1 MLTALHGADGR
12 VRTCDLLVTNELL
25 YQAELHRH
33 IVCYISKVLHVFL
46 CIRRMSCSTVN
57 NSELHRHT
65 IIIPHFSNYC
75 IIFYMMENQS
85 ERVKQAIA
93 VATKAHEGQFR
104 KTGEPYIIHP
114 LAVMKILVE
123 WGMDED
129 TIIAGVLHDTVEDTD
144 LTLCDIR
151 NQFGESVAF
160 LVDGVTKLSTARNGM
175 RDIDT
180 YLPAT
185 KDNFLRLMIALG
197 DDIRVLI
204 IKLADRLHNLRT
216 LSALP
221 PDKQRKIA
229 KESLEVFAPLADRLN
244 MGLLRVEM
252 ADLAFRYLDP
262 KRFDELKSIIEK
274 HNKSAEKSLKKIQ
287 SEVSALLKKEQIK
300 ATISGRVKSVY
311 SLHKKLAKHNQN
323 INEIY
328 DITALRIIVDDVTNC
343 YLVLGLIHSLYIPM
357 NGRIKDYIAMPKQNG
372 YQSLHTTV
380 ITKDKQI
387 VEFQIRTKEM
397 HEYAERGLAASF
409 YYNEQKLTE
418 NYKNGKIEHLP
429 TNLLWI
435 TELQMTAARLRE
447 GKKVDL
453 KKLKLN
459 LFADKIF
466 VYTPKGDI
474 IDLPRGALPLDFA
487 YRLHSE
493 IGDHVVGVKINGK
506 MSNLSKRLEHG
517 DVVEILTSKKQ
528 LPKTSWLDKI
538 ITSHARSKI
547 THRLNRPKGDETK
560 KKRKP
565 RKAP

>member
-1 MLTALHGADGR
+1 MVKPT
-12 VRTCDLLVTNELL
+12 VTE
-25 YQAELHRH
+25 
-33 IVCYISKVLHVFL
+33 
-46 CIRRMSCSTVN
+46 
-57 NSELHRHT
+57 
-65 IIIPHFSNYC
+65 
-75 IIFYMMENQS
+75 S
-85 ERVKQAIA
+85 ERIKKAIE
-93 VATKAHEGQFR
+93 VAKVAHEGQFR

-114 LAVMKILVE
+114 LAVKKILEE

-129 TIIAGVLHDTVEDTD
+129 TIIAGILHDTIEDTN
-144 LTLCDIR
+144 LTLDDIR
-151 NQFGESVAF
+151 KDFGETVAF
-160 LVDGVTKLSTARNGM
+160 LVDGVTKLSTARNDM

-221 PDKQRKIA
+221 PDKQQKIA
-229 KESLEVFAPLADRLN
+229 KETLEIFAPLADRLN
-244 MGLLRVEM
+244 MGQLRVEL
-252 ADLAFRYLDP
+252 ADRSFAYVDP
-262 KRFDELKSIIEK
+262 KRFAELESLIKK
-274 HNKSAEKSLKKIQ
+274 HNKSAEKSLKNI
-287 SEVSALLKKEQIK
+287 EVEISAALKKEKIDFEL
-300 ATISGRVKSVY
+300 SGRTKSVY

-328 DITALRIIVDDVTNC
+328 DLLALRVIVEDITDC
-343 YLVLGLIHSLYIPM
+343 YLVLGVIHSLYTPLG
-357 NGRIKDYIAMPKQNG
+357 GRIKDYIAMPKQNG

-380 ITKDKQI
+380 ITKDKRI

-418 NYKNGKIEHLP
+418 NYKKGKIEHLP

-435 TELQMTAARLRE
+435 TELQTTAAKLRE

-453 KKLKLN
+453 RKLKLN

-474 IDLPRGALPLDFA
+474 IDLPKGAMPLDFA

-506 MSNLSKRLEHG
+506 MSNLNKKLEQG
-517 DVVEILTSKKQ
+517 DIVEILTSKNQ
-528 LPKTSWLDKI
+528 TPKDSWLDKI
-538 ITSHARSKI
+538 FTSHARSKLM
-547 THRLNRPKGDETK
+547 HRLNILNKKPEDKIIKKTTK
-560 KKRKP
+560 KP
-565 RKAP
+565 RKRKAKK

>member
-1 MLTALHGADGR
+1 MKEADSAR
-12 VRTCDLLVTNELL
+12 I
-25 YQAELHRH
+25 Q
-33 IVCYISKVLHVFL
+33 K
-46 CIRRMSCSTVN
+46 
-57 NSELHRHT
+57 
-65 IIIPHFSNYC
+65 
-75 IIFYMMENQS
+75 
-85 ERVKQAIA
+85 AIDIA
-93 VATKAHEGQFR
+93 KKAHQNQFR
-104 KTGEPYIIHP
+104 KTGEPYIVHP
-114 LAVMKILVE
+114 LAVKKILEE

-129 TIIAGVLHDTVEDTD
+129 TIIAGILHDTIEDTD
-144 LTLCDIR
+144 LKLEDIK
-151 NQFGESVAF
+151 QEFGESVAF

-221 PDKQRKIA
+221 PDKQKKIA
-229 KESLEVFAPLADRLN
+229 KETLEVFAPLADRLN

-252 ADLAFRYLDP
+252 ADLSFKYVDP
-262 KRFDELKSIIEK
+262 KRFNELKELIEK
-274 HNKSAEKSLKKIQ
+274 YNKSAAKSLAKIED
-287 SEVSALLKKEQIK
+287 EVSKALKKEKI
-300 ATISGRVKSVY
+300 TFSISGRVKSVY

-323 INEIY
+323 MGEIY
-328 DITALRIIVDDVTNC
+328 DLTALRIIVDDVTTC
-343 YLVLGLIHSLYIPM
+343 YLILGIIHSLYTPM

-380 ITKDKQI
+380 ITKDKRI

-418 NYKNGKIEHLP
+418 NYKKGKIEHLP

-453 KKLKLN
+453 KKLKIN

-474 IDLPRGALPLDFA
+474 IDLPKGALPLDFA

-493 IGDHVVGVKINGK
+493 IGDHVIGVKINGK
-506 MSNLSKRLEHG
+506 MSNLNKKLEQG
-517 DVVEILTSKKQ
+517 DVVEILTSKNQ
-528 LPKTSWLDKI
+528 TPKSSWLDRI
-538 ITSHARSKI
+538 ITPHARTKLL
-547 THRLNRPKGDETK
+547 RALNLSARSTIAPTDKPK

-565 RKAP
+565 RHST

>member
-1 MLTALHGADGR
+1 MLRGATFRGEYGR
-12 VRTCDLLVTNELL
+12 TRGGCYNILMTRVE
-25 YQAELHRH
+25 QAVE
-33 IVCYISKVLHVFL
+33 
-46 CIRRMSCSTVN
+46 
-57 NSELHRHT
+57 
-65 IIIPHFSNYC
+65 
-75 IIFYMMENQS
+75 
-85 ERVKQAIA
+85 
-93 VATKAHEGQFR
+93 VAKKAHAGQLR
-104 KTGEPYIIHP
+104 KTGEPYIVHP
-114 LAVMKILVE
+114 LAVKKILEE

-129 TIIAGVLHDTVEDTD
+129 TIIAGILHDTIEDTK
-144 LTLCDIR
+144 LTLDDIKR
-151 NQFGESVAF
+151 DFGESVAF

-221 PDKQRKIA
+221 PDKQKKIA

-252 ADLAFRYLDP
+252 ADLSFKYVDPRRYE
-262 KRFDELKSIIEK
+262 ELKNLIEK
-274 HNKSAEKSLKKIQ
+274 YNKSGEKSLHKIEQ
-287 SEVSALLKKEQIK
+287 EIATTLKKEKIHFL
-300 ATISGRVKSVY
+300 ISGRVKSVY

-323 INEIY
+323 IGEIY
-328 DITALRIIVDDVTNC
+328 DLTALRIIVDDITDC
-343 YLVLGLIHSLYIPM
+343 YLVLGIIHSLYTPM
-357 NGRIKDYIAMPKQNG
+357 GGRIKDYIAKPKQNG

-380 ITKDKQI
+380 ITKDKRI
-387 VEFQIRTKEM
+387 IELQIRTREM

-409 YYNEQKLTE
+409 YYNEQKLTKS
-418 NYKNGKIEHLP
+418 YKKGKIEHLP

-435 TELQMTAARLRE
+435 TELQTTAAKLRE

-453 KKLKLN
+453 RKLKLN

-474 IDLPRGALPLDFA
+474 IDLPKGALPLDFA
-487 YRLHSE
+487 YKLHSE

-506 MSNLSKRLEHG
+506 MSNLNKRLEQG
-517 DVVEILTSKKQ
+517 DVVEILTSKNQ
-528 LPKTSWLDKI
+528 TPKTSWLDRI
-538 ITSHARSKI
+538 ITSHARQKLVRALRIS
-547 THRLNRPKGDETK
+547 TATAEGQPEPTK

-565 RKAP
+565 RKV

>member
-1 MLTALHGADGR
+1 MKPAQDSDR
-12 VRTCDLLVTNELL
+12 
-25 YQAELHRH
+25 
-33 IVCYISKVLHVFL
+33 IK
-46 CIRRMSCSTVN
+46 
-57 NSELHRHT
+57 
-65 IIIPHFSNYC
+65 
-75 IIFYMMENQS
+75 
-85 ERVKQAIA
+85 KA
-93 VATKAHEGQFR
+93 VAMAKKAHEGQFR
-104 KTGEPYIIHP
+104 KTGEPYIVHP
-114 LAVMKILVE
+114 LAVKKILEE

-129 TIIAGVLHDTVEDTD
+129 TIIAGILHDTVEDTD
-144 LTLCDIR
+144 LHLDDIK
-151 NQFGESVAF
+151 QEFGESVAF

-180 YLPAT
+180 YLPET
-185 KDNFLRLMIALG
+185 RDNFLRLMIALG

-221 PDKQRKIA
+221 PDKQKKIA

-244 MGLLRVEM
+244 MGRLRVEM
-252 ADLAFRYLDP
+252 ADLAFKYVDPRRFEELD
-262 KRFDELKSIIEK
+262 KLIKK
-274 HNKSAEKSLKKIQ
+274 YNKSAEKSMKKIEE
-287 SEVSALLKKEQIK
+287 EVATALKKEKISCEV
-300 ATISGRVKSVY
+300 SGRVKSVY

-323 INEIY
+323 MGEIY
-328 DITALRIIVDDVTNC
+328 DLTALRIIVEDVTDC
-343 YLVLGLIHSLYIPM
+343 YLTLGIIHSLYTPM

-380 ITKDKQI
+380 ITKDKRI

-418 NYKNGKIEHLP
+418 NYKKGKIEHLP

-453 KKLKLN
+453 KKLKIN

-474 IDLPRGALPLDFA
+474 IDLPKGALPLDFA
-487 YRLHSE
+487 YKLHSE

-506 MSNLSKRLEHG
+506 MSNLNKKLEQG
-517 DVVEILTSKKQ
+517 DVVEILTSKNQTPKQ
-528 LPKTSWLDKI
+528 SWLDRI
-538 ITSHARSKI
+538 ITPHARQKLLRALRVSGTSTDESYKNRQKI
-547 THRLNRPKGDETK
+547 K
-560 KKRKP
+560 
-565 RKAP
+565 

>member
-1 MLTALHGADGR
+1 MEAKPKESAR
-12 VRTCDLLVTNELL
+12 VQKAVE
-25 YQAELHRH
+25 
-33 IVCYISKVLHVFL
+33 
-46 CIRRMSCSTVN
+46 
-57 NSELHRHT
+57 
-65 IIIPHFSNYC
+65 
-75 IIFYMMENQS
+75 
-85 ERVKQAIA
+85 

-104 KTGEPYIIHP
+104 KTGEPYIVHP
-114 LAVMKILVE
+114 LAVKKILEE

-129 TIIAGVLHDTVEDTD
+129 TVIAGVLHDTVEDTE
-144 LTLCDIR
+144 LSLSDIKR
-151 NQFGESVAF
+151 EFGESVAF

-197 DDIRVLI
+197 SDIRVLI

-221 PDKQRKIA
+221 PDKQKKIA

-244 MGLLRVEM
+244 MGLLRVEL
-252 ADLAFRYLDP
+252 ADLAFKYVDP
-262 KRFDELKSIIEK
+262 KRFDELKTLIDK
-274 HNKSAEKSLKKIQ
+274 YNKSAEQSLQKIEK
-287 SEVSALLKKEQIK
+287 EVSAALKKEQIQF
-300 ATISGRVKSVY
+300 TISGRVKSVY

-323 INEIY
+323 MGEIY
-328 DITALRIIVDDVTNC
+328 DLTALRIIVNDITDC
-343 YLVLGLIHSLYIPM
+343 YLTLGIIHSLYMPM

-380 ITKDKQI
+380 ITKDKRI
-387 VEFQIRTKEM
+387 VEFQIRTHEM

-418 NYKNGKIEHLP
+418 NYKKGKIEHLP

-435 TELQMTAARLRE
+435 TELQMTAAKLRE

-453 KKLKLN
+453 RKLKLN

-474 IDLPRGALPLDFA
+474 IDLPKGALPLDFA

-506 MSNLSKRLEHG
+506 MANLNKKLEHG
-517 DVVEILTSKKQ
+517 DIVEILTNKNQIPKQ
-528 LPKTSWLDKI
+528 SWLDKI

-547 THRLNRPKGDETK
+547 LHRINRSSSITEPQK

-565 RKAP
+565 RKV

>member
-1 MLTALHGADGR
+1 MKD
-12 VRTCDLLVTNELL
+12 
-25 YQAELHRH
+25 
-33 IVCYISKVLHVFL
+33 
-46 CIRRMSCSTVN
+46 
-57 NSELHRHT
+57 
-65 IIIPHFSNYC
+65 
-75 IIFYMMENQS
+75 S
-85 ERVKQAIA
+85 ERVKRAIEI
-93 VATKAHEGQFR
+93 ATKAHEGQFR

-114 LAVMKILVE
+114 LAVKKILEE

-129 TIIAGVLHDTVEDTD
+129 TVIAGILHDTVEDTD
-144 LTLCDIR
+144 LTLNDIKKE
-151 NQFGESVAF
+151 FGESVAF

-180 YLPAT
+180 YLPET

-197 DDIRVLI
+197 DDIRALI

-221 PDKQRKIA
+221 PDKQKKIA

-244 MGLLRVEM
+244 MGRLRVEM
-252 ADLAFRYLDP
+252 ADLSFKYVDP
-262 KRFDELKSIIEK
+262 KRYAELKDLLDK
-274 HNKSAEKSLKKIQ
+274 YNKSAARFLKKI
-287 SEVSALLKKEQIK
+287 EEEIGDALKKEKIHFEL
-300 ATISGRVKSVY
+300 SGRVKSVY

-328 DITALRIIVDDVTNC
+328 DLTALRVIVDDITDC
-343 YLVLGLIHSLYIPM
+343 YLTLGVIHSLYTPM
-357 NGRIKDYIAMPKQNG
+357 GGRVKDYIAMPKQNG

-380 ITKDKQI
+380 ITKDKYV

-418 NYKNGKIEHLP
+418 NYKKGKIEHLP

-474 IDLPRGALPLDFA
+474 IDLPKGSLPLDFA

-493 IGDHVVGVKINGK
+493 IGDHVIGVKINGK
-506 MSNLSKRLEHG
+506 MSNLNKKLEQG
-517 DVVEILTSKKQ
+517 DIVEILTSKNQ
-528 LPKTSWLDKI
+528 TPKSSWLAKI
-538 ITSHARSKI
+538 ITPHARQKLL
-547 THRLNRPKGDETK
+547 HRLNSDDK
-560 KKRKP
+560 KS
-565 RKAP
+565 

>member
-1 MLTALHGADGR
+1 MKP
-12 VRTCDLLVTNELL
+12 
-25 YQAELHRH
+25 AE
-33 IVCYISKVLHVFL
+33 K
-46 CIRRMSCSTVN
+46 
-57 NSELHRHT
+57 EK
-65 IIIPHFSNYC
+65 
-75 IIFYMMENQS
+75 S
-85 ERVKQAIA
+85 ERLNRAIEVAKQAH
-93 VATKAHEGQFR
+93 KGQLR

-114 LAVMKILVE
+114 LAVKKILEE

-129 TIIAGVLHDTVEDTD
+129 TVIAGVLHDTVEDTS
-144 LTLCDIR
+144 LTLDDIR
-151 NQFGESVAF
+151 KEFGESVAF
-160 LVDGVTKLSTARNGM
+160 LVDGVTKLSTARTGM

-204 IKLADRLHNLRT
+204 IKLADRLHNIRT

-221 PDKQRKIA
+221 PDKQKKIA
-229 KESLEVFAPLADRLN
+229 KETLEIFAPLADRLN
-244 MGLLRVEM
+244 MGQLRVEL
-252 ADLAFRYLDP
+252 ADLAFKYVNP
-262 KRFDELKSIIEK
+262 KRFNELKTLITK
-274 HNKSAEKSLKKIQ
+274 HNKSAEKSLQKIKA
-287 SEVSALLKKEQIK
+287 EVSSALKKEKIEFD
-300 ATISGRVKSVY
+300 ISGRVKSVY

-328 DITALRIIVDDVTNC
+328 DLTALRIIVDDITDC
-343 YLVLGLIHSLYIPM
+343 YLALGVIHSLYTPM

-380 ITKDKQI
+380 ITKDKHI
-387 VEFQIRTKEM
+387 VEFQIRTREM

-418 NYKNGKIEHLP
+418 NYKKGKIEHLP

-435 TELQMTAARLRE
+435 TELQMTAAKLRE

-474 IDLPRGALPLDFA
+474 IDLPAGALPLDFA

-506 MSNLSKRLEHG
+506 MSNLNKKLEQG
-517 DVVEILTSKKQ
+517 DIVEILTSKNQ
-528 LPKTSWLDKI
+528 TPKTSWLDRI
-538 ITSHARSKI
+538 ITSHARQKLL
-547 THRLNRPKGDETK
+547 HRLNRSDRSTPAE
-560 KKRKP
+560 P
-565 RKAP
+565 RKRRKTRNK

>member
-1 MLTALHGADGR
+1 MKPSA
-12 VRTCDLLVTNELL
+12 
-25 YQAELHRH
+25 
-33 IVCYISKVLHVFL
+33 KK
-46 CIRRMSCSTVN
+46 
-57 NSELHRHT
+57 
-65 IIIPHFSNYC
+65 
-75 IIFYMMENQS
+75 S
-85 ERVKQAIA
+85 ERVEHAIEIA
-93 VATKAHEGQFR
+93 KAAHEGQTR
-104 KTGEPYIIHP
+104 KTGEPYIVHP
-114 LAVMKILVE
+114 LAVQKILEE

-129 TIIAGVLHDTVEDTD
+129 TIIAGILHDTVEDTD
-144 LTLCDIR
+144 LTLDDIR
-151 NQFGESVAF
+151 HEFGESVAF
-160 LVDGVTKLSTARNGM
+160 LVDGVTKLSTARTGM

-180 YLPAT
+180 YLPST
-185 KDNFLRLMIALG
+185 RDNFLRLMIALG

-221 PDKQRKIA
+221 PDKQKKIA

-252 ADLAFRYLDP
+252 ADLSFKYVDP
-262 KRFDELKSIIEK
+262 KRYDELKTLIEK
-274 HNKSAEKSLKKIQ
+274 YNKAAEKSLNKIKD
-287 SEVSALLKKEQIK
+287 EVSNALKKEKIHF
-300 ATISGRVKSVY
+300 TISGRVKSVY

-328 DITALRIIVDDVTNC
+328 DLTALRIIVDDITDC
-343 YLVLGLIHSLYIPM
+343 YLTLGIIHSLYMPM

-380 ITKDKQI
+380 ITKDKHV
-387 VEFQIRTKEM
+387 VEFQIRTHEM
-397 HEYAERGLAASF
+397 HEYAEHGLAASF

-418 NYKNGKIEHLP
+418 NYKKGKIEHLP

-435 TELQMTAARLRE
+435 TELQMTAAKLRE

-453 KKLKLN
+453 RKLKLN

-474 IDLPRGALPLDFA
+474 IDLPAGAMPLDFA

-506 MSNLSKRLEHG
+506 MSNLNKKLEQG
-517 DVVEILTSKKQ
+517 DIVEILTSKNQTPKQ
-528 LPKTSWLDKI
+528 NWLDKI
-538 ITSHARSKI
+538 FTPHARSKLM
-547 THRLNRPKGDETK
+547 RALNLSARSAAGENIDKNK
-560 KKRKP
+560 KHRKP
-565 RKAP
+565 RSDK

>member
-1 MLTALHGADGR
+1 MTDTPR
-12 VRTCDLLVTNELL
+12 V
-25 YQAELHRH
+25 Q
-33 IVCYISKVLHVFL
+33 K
-46 CIRRMSCSTVN
+46 
-57 NSELHRHT
+57 
-65 IIIPHFSNYC
+65 
-75 IIFYMMENQS
+75 
-85 ERVKQAIA
+85 A
-93 VATKAHEGQFR
+93 VEMAKKAHEGQLR
-104 KTGEPYIIHP
+104 KTGEPYIVHP
-114 LAVMKILVE
+114 LAVKKILEE

-129 TIIAGVLHDTVEDTD
+129 TVIAGILHDTVEDTS
-144 LTLCDIR
+144 LTLEEIK
-151 NQFGESVAF
+151 QEFGEPVAF

-221 PDKQRKIA
+221 PDKQKKIA

-252 ADLAFRYLDP
+252 ADLAFKYVDP
-262 KRFDELKSIIEK
+262 RRFDELKKLIEK
-274 HNKSAEKSLKKIQ
+274 HNKSAEKSLAKIKE
-287 SEVSALLKKEQIK
+287 EVTKALKKEKIEF
-300 ATISGRVKSVY
+300 TISGRVKSVY

-328 DITALRIIVDDVTNC
+328 DLTALRIIVNDVTDC
-343 YLVLGLIHSLYIPM
+343 YLTLGIIHSLYTPM
-357 NGRIKDYIAMPKQNG
+357 NGRIKDYIATPKQNG

-380 ITKDKQI
+380 ITKDKKV

-397 HEYAERGLAASF
+397 HEFAERGLAASF

-418 NYKNGKIEHLP
+418 NYKKGKIEHLP

-453 KKLKLN
+453 KKLKIN
-459 LFADKIF
+459 FFADRIF

-474 IDLPRGALPLDFA
+474 IDLPKGALPLDFA
-487 YRLHSE
+487 YKLHSE

-506 MSNLSKRLEHG
+506 MSNLNKKLEQG
-517 DVVEILTSKKQ
+517 DIVEILTSKNQTPKQ
-528 LPKTSWLDKI
+528 SWLDRI
-538 ITSHARSKI
+538 ITPHARAKLLRALRIESSP
-547 THRLNRPKGDETK
+547 TDESHK
-560 KKRKP
+560 KPRKP
-565 RKAP
+565 RRTR

>member
-1 MLTALHGADGR
+1 MTDSPR
-12 VRTCDLLVTNELL
+12 V
-25 YQAELHRH
+25 Q
-33 IVCYISKVLHVFL
+33 K
-46 CIRRMSCSTVN
+46 
-57 NSELHRHT
+57 
-65 IIIPHFSNYC
+65 
-75 IIFYMMENQS
+75 
-85 ERVKQAIA
+85 AIEMA
-93 VATKAHEGQFR
+93 KKAHEGQLR
-104 KTGEPYIIHP
+104 KTGEPYIVHP
-114 LAVMKILVE
+114 LAVKKILEE

-129 TIIAGVLHDTVEDTD
+129 TIIAGILHDTVEDTN
-144 LTLCDIR
+144 LTLDEIK
-151 NQFGESVAF
+151 QEFGEPVAF

-221 PDKQRKIA
+221 PDKQKKIA

-252 ADLAFRYLDP
+252 ADLAFKYVDP
-262 KRFDELKSIIEK
+262 RRFEELKAIIEK
-274 HNKSAEKSLKKIQ
+274 HNKSAEKSLAKIKE
-287 SEVSALLKKEQIK
+287 EVTAALKKEKIK
-300 ATISGRVKSVY
+300 FEISGRVKSVY

-323 INEIY
+323 MGEIY
-328 DITALRIIVDDVTNC
+328 DLTALRIIVEDITDC
-343 YLVLGLIHSLYIPM
+343 YLTLGVIHSLYTPM
-357 NGRIKDYIAMPKQNG
+357 NGRIKDYIAMPKLNG

-380 ITKDKQI
+380 ITKDKKV
-387 VEFQIRTKEM
+387 VEFQIRTREM

-409 YYNEQKLTE
+409 YYNEQKVTE
-418 NYKNGKIEHLP
+418 NYKKGKIEHLP

-435 TELQMTAARLRE
+435 TELQMTAAKLRE

-453 KKLKLN
+453 KKLKIN

-474 IDLPRGALPLDFA
+474 IDLPKGALPLDFA
-487 YRLHSE
+487 YKLHSE

-506 MSNLSKRLEHG
+506 MSNLNKKLEQG
-517 DVVEILTSKKQ
+517 DIVEILTNKNQTPKQ
-528 LPKTSWLDKI
+528 SWLDRI
-538 ITSHARSKI
+538 ITSHARTKLL
-547 THRLNRPKGDETK
+547 HALRPSTIEDRPVK

-565 RKAP
+565 RTK